1 MKKKILLIMLLTP
14 IMMSCNNSHQGNV
27 SDEEYEEAIITTP
40 PAPDIA
46 TLRRNIREYGDTMS
60 LEKYL
65 MYYPEYL
72 PTDNDSLLYY
82 SRLMAHQYAYN
93 RAYYIMFSYWVNKY
107 NESKMRLGIAD
118 VRLIDSAMTC
128 LYEGAQRG
136 VKSCNVLLATL
147 YANGIYFDRDTSLS
161 NDCLRKAGCTNVTD
175 LRKSY
180 EDYYR
185 RRNLEIFMKEHGRH
199 RLGKE
204 DVPVQTL
211 KNR

>member
-72 PTDNDSLLYY
+72 PTDNDSLLYQA
-82 SRLMAHQYAYN
+82 L
-93 RAYYIMFSYWVNKY
+93 
-107 NESKMRLGIAD
+107 
-118 VRLIDSAMTC
+118 
-128 LYEGAQRG
+128 
-136 VKSCNVLLATL
+136 
-147 YANGIYFDRDTSLS
+147 
-161 NDCLRKAGCTNVTD
+161 
-175 LRKSY
+175 
-180 EDYYR
+180 
-185 RRNLEIFMKEHGRH
+185 
-199 RLGKE
+199 
-204 DVPVQTL
+204 
-211 KNR
+211 